1 MNAHPDAHTRAPALT
16 FYGAAGTVTGSKFLI
31 DSARGRLLVDCGLYQ
46 GEKRWRQRNWE
57 DFPVPPDTIDAVAL
71 THAHLDHC
79 GYLPALVRGGFT
91 GPALTTTGTAAL
103 AAVIL
108 RDSARL
114 QEEEAEGAR
123 RGGWSRHDPPLPLY
137 DVADAERA
145 IAALQPLRPAGTA
158 SANGSDGSVGAAGSA
173 GVAVLADQS
182 VRVGSGAGAEVT
194 FVRAGHILGS
204 SSVLVEV
211 DGSSVL
217 FSGDLGRPDHPVL
230 LPRARPPAART
241 VVIEST
247 YGDRAHPEVD
257 LEHHVM
263 ADAIRRTIGRGGTV
277 VIPAFAVDRTEIVL
291 LAIADLVERHAIP
304 DVPVWVDSPMALAAL
319 DIYRDPA
326 HVAEVRPD
334 ALERLRRL
342 HGLRSAHTAE
352 ESIRLNT
359 PGTPCI
365 IVSASGMATG
375 GRVIHH
381 LRHLLPQ
388 ARNCVLLTGYQAIG
402 TRGRDLQEGAREVKI
417 TGHYVPVRAE
427 VITLDD
433 FSVHADADELLTWL
447 GELPQPPETVHV
459 VHGEPAAAQ
468 ALADGIR
475 KQFACAVSV
484 PRYGERV
491 LLD

>member
-1 MNAHPDAHTRAPALT
+1 MTDHAGARTGAPALT
-16 FYGAAGTVTGSKFLI
+16 FYGAAGTVTGSKFLL
-31 DSARGRLLVDCGLYQ
+31 DGARTRLLVDCGLYQ
-46 GEKRWRQRNWE
+46 GEKRWRARNWE
-57 DFPVPPDTIDAVAL
+57 DLPVPPDTIDAVAL

-79 GYLPALVRGGFT
+79 GYLPALVRGGFA
-91 GPALTTTGTAAL
+91 GPALTTAGTAAL

-145 IAALQPLRPAGTA
+145 IAALQPLRPAGA
-158 SANGSDGSVGAAGSA
+158 AGAADPGA
-173 GVAVLADQS
+173 AAPTAAPDAES
-182 VRVGSGAGAEVT
+182 VRVGPGPGAELT

-204 SSVLVEV
+204 SSVLVEI

-291 LAIADLVERHAIP
+291 LAIADLIERHAIP

-326 HVAEVRPD
+326 HAAELRPD

-342 HGLRSAHTAE
+342 HGLRTAHTAE

-388 ARNCVLLTGYQAIG
+388 ARNSVLLTGYQAVG

-427 VITLDD
+427 IVTLDD
-433 FSVHADADELLTWL
+433 FSVHADADELLAWL
-447 GELPQPPETVHV
+447 GEQPETPEAVHV

-475 KQFACAVSV
+475 REFDCAVSV